1 MSLKQIIQIKHNM
14 VKSPIGSEVNQL
26 AIYKR
31 LRIWTGD
38 DREQIQLA
46 IRTGLELRASRLHV
60 HNSNHSA
67 MLPLTYNNKTFLT
80 TTDPNR
86 NFTNVTFHDI

>member
-31 LRIWTGD
+31 LRI
-38 DREQIQLA
+38 
-46 IRTGLELRASRLHV
+46 
-60 HNSNHSA
+60 
-67 MLPLTYNNKTFLT
+67 
-80 TTDPNR
+80 
-86 NFTNVTFHDI
+86 